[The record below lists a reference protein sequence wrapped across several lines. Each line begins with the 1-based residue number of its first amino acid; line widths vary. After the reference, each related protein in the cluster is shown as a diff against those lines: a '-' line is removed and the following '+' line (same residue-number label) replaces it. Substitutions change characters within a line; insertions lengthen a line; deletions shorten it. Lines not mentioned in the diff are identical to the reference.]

1 MLLRLLRLWL
11 QTPCNATSCCP
22 LRLHDEPSRQTPPWH
37 NLFATVSKY
46 TSKFKAA
53 ERHCENTVQSTDYRG
68 WAWKWI
74 KDESLASLFVAV
86 FRSSMK
92 FKVRKWHVHAN
103 CFRHDQQR
111 TEKLG
116 RQLLTNQLVTK
127 SVKIFPSPLSA
138 CFFSVF
144 YCVLLPFGVI
154 NDDDNTCAA
163 YAPYLNLPYLLGGEA
178 LTPAQR
184 WGHISSAQCAS
195 PNVTIRLQVA
205 AIKP

>member
-154 NDDDNTCAA
+154 NDDDYDTLLATRCILLPLDDPAA
-163 YAPYLNLPYLLGGEA
+163 MTHRTNK
-178 LTPAQR
+178 R
-184 WGHISSAQCAS
+184 H
-195 PNVTIRLQVA
+195 IRLTAIWLVSLTSRVSVKVA
-205 AIKP
+205 KST